1 MKTIANNKQKVNKMS
16 DEKMNNNMTES
27 MNESMNIKVVPKSV
41 TVTVEVADHTG
52 HTTLQLTKQETVKLA
67 NENPGHWIFAD
78 GQLVNAEGLN
88 EVNWGVVDKV
98 RLVPGLV
105 GGAGSV
111 DSSGHK
117 PHKVKVEIADSTG
130 HSTLQL
136 TQSETVAKVKGNSTH
151 WIFADGQ
158 LVNVEQLGEMNW
170 ADVQGVRLV
179 PGLVGG
185 AEGMDGRVSKSPAV
199 LLVGVGGIG
208 SSVIEL
214 LVPAL
219 ERCNTRCQID
229 LMDDDLVEETNL
241 GHQKFTSLDIGQFKV
256 DALANRF
263 EDATNIIID
272 PITERLTQGSQ
283 LEYYDLVIVAV
294 DSSVP
299 RKIVHQDATAWLDL
313 RCRGDGWLL
322 LDNNTNSDV
331 VSSLSPDHKPVSCQI
346 EGAIDNGNIEFGFAA
361 VAAAGAQW
369 AFQFIRQYYG
379 NNTITPS
386 AQMSSLTHGS
396 LPLPSP
402 SVKVEVV
409 A

>member
-1 MKTIANNKQKVNKMS
+1 MKTNTEKKQKVK
-16 DEKMNNNMTES
+16 KMNNKINEN
-27 MNESMNIKVVPKSV
+27 MNENMNENTNEKVNPKPV
-41 TVTVEVADHTG
+41 TATVEVADHTG
-52 HTTLQLTKQETVKLA
+52 HTSLQLTKQQTVELA

-78 GQLVNAEGLN
+78 GQLVNVDGLN
-88 EVNWGVVDKV
+88 EVNWEVVDKV

-105 GGAGSV
+105 GGAS
-111 DSSGHK
+111 DSEK
-117 PHKVKVEIADSTG
+117 ALPTVKVEIADHTG

-136 TQSETVAKVKGNSTH
+136 TQAETVAKVQDNSTH
-151 WIFADGQ
+151 WVFADGQ
-158 LVNVEQLGEMNW
+158 LVNADQLGEMNW
-170 ADVQGVRLV
+170 AEVQGVRLV

-185 AEGMDGRVSKSPAV
+185 DAEVSGNRTKSPAV
-199 LLVGVGGIG
+199 LLVGAGGIG

-229 LMDDDLVEETNL
+229 IMDDDKVKETNL
-241 GHQKFTSLDIGQFKV
+241 GHQKFTSLEVGQFKV

-263 EDATNIIID
+263 EDAKNIIID

-294 DSSVP
+294 DSPTP
-299 RKIVHQDATAWLDL
+299 RKIVHTDAAAWLDL

-322 LDNNTNSDV
+322 LDNNTNPEI
-331 VSSLSPDHKPVSCQI
+331 VSSLSPTHKPTSCQI
-346 EGAIDNGNIEFGFAA
+346 EGAIAAGNIEFGFAA

-379 NNTITPS
+379 NNTSTPS

-402 SVKVEVV
+402 PSKVEVV